1 LATPPISGTASTA
14 PQPDASRQIQRAPP
28 SHQATT
34 VLSAVAATAAAIG
47 GCPTGDDD
55 DSAGPDGDPLALVA
69 VTFNTGTSEN
79 MGHDG
84 EPDDGYS
91 SWHASMSDQHY
102 GDGLAWVPAVEAATA
117 FLADVAPDVIALQE
131 IFFSDECA
139 DVPEEAWTDFVCAD
153 WQAGDPTVAQVV
165 LGEGYQV
172 MCHPGK
178 SDKCAAVRLDFGA
191 FAGCDEEFCL
201 EGLEGGEVDD
211 CGSGSRV
218 GRGLIELVDGGELTL
233 VSVHSSSGMA
243 ADDMDCRVKQVEQ
256 VFVDLG
262 DGEPAANGARNLIL
276 GDFNTDPG
284 RLTETDPSAAR
295 WADFVDV
302 DGSGD
307 QGFHFVTDVGPDA
320 PPTYATLL
328 NIDHVVSDVAT
339 GSCWHAGTT
348 EGLEPVIDAIYFD
361 HRPAVCALELPR

>member
-1 LATPPISGTASTA
+1 MTRTSELTSALVTAVLAL
-14 PQPDASRQIQRAPP
+14 
-28 SHQATT
+28 
-34 VLSAVAATAAAIG
+34 V

-55 DSAGPDGDPLALVA
+55 DSAAPDADPLALIA
-69 VTFNTGTSEN
+69 VTFNTGTSES
-79 MGHDG
+79 MGHDA
-84 EPDDGYS
+84 EPDDGYTS
-91 SWHASMSDQHY
+91 EHAAISDQYY
-102 GDGLAWVPAVEAATA
+102 GDGLAWVPAVEATAT
-117 FLADVAPDVIALQE
+117 FLAEVAPDVIAFQE

-139 DVPEEAWTDFVCAD
+139 DIPEEAWTDFVCET
-153 WQAGDPTVAQVV
+153 WQPGDPTVAQVV

-178 SDKCAAVRLDFGA
+178 PDKCAAVRLDFGS
-191 FAGCDEEFCL
+191 FAGCDGDLCL
-201 EGLEGGEVDD
+201 EGLEGGEVED

-218 GRGLIELVDGGELTL
+218 GRGQIELVEGGELTL

-256 VFVDLG
+256 IFVDLG
-262 DGEPAANGARNLIL
+262 DGEPGANGARNLIL

-307 QGFHFVTDVGPDA
+307 QAFHFVTEVGPDA
-320 PPTYATLL
+320 PPTYATVL
-328 NIDHVVSDVAT
+328 NIDHVVSDAAT
-339 GSCWHAGTT
+339 GDCWHAGTT
-348 EGLEPVIDAIYFD
+348 EDHDPVIDAIYFD
-361 HRPAVCALELPR
+361 HQPAVCALELAP